1 MLFKLLTAP
10 VLGPLNFVEWVG
22 EKIDDAVQA
31 QMDDTE
37 ALKQHLAALEQRL
50 LKGEL
55 TEEEFET
62 IEIDLVRRLQAAAE
76 RMAAGEKK

>member
-31 QMDDTE
+31 QMNDTE
-37 ALKQHLAALEQRL
+37 ALKQQLVELEQKL
-50 LKGEL
+50 VKGEL
-55 TEEEFET
+55 TEEEFEAL
-62 IEIDLVRRLQAAAE
+62 EIDLVRRLQATAK
-76 RMAAGEKK
+76 RMAEEPK